1 ADGATQRTDGMQSR
15 QTCRLTSSGAA
26 PRNSH
31 GTTSRAR
38 YGHSGSADGRP
49 PSPGPGAVPASGGLS
64 PRARVGQNGP
74 PGRGRAPPPRRR
86 RPEWVAGASPRPRR
100 PLATRTA
107 SAGRAVTLRA
117 VTLRAVTLRAVTLR
131 AVTLRAVTLRA
142 PRELA
147 VPRPTRRRW

>member
-1 ADGATQRTDGMQSR
+1 
-15 QTCRLTSSGAA
+15 
-26 PRNSH
+26 
-31 GTTSRAR
+31 
-38 YGHSGSADGRP
+38 
-49 PSPGPGAVPASGGLS
+49 
-64 PRARVGQNGP
+64 
-74 PGRGRAPPPRRR
+74 GRGDAPPLGRR

-142 PRELA
+142 VTLRAPRELA
-147 VPRPTRRRW
+147 VPRPTRRRWPAAPRALAAFAGTGSAGRPGRCRRRAPGPASAAST